1 MYIIIWITCV
11 FGNILVVLSYFSYKP
26 LKSNQNIFLVSLA
39 VADTLVALFVLP
51 FHITIHFTGKWIFGT
66 ILCHFFLT
74 FDIMLCTA
82 SCIHLCFIALDRYWS
97 IKNSIRYSHQRTVRF
112 VLVMIFVAWTL
123 SVLISIPV
131 TIMNT
136 ETVGSSGPNL
146 NTSQSSNLSYQLLT
160 ENSFTLSQDNYV
172 QCEIPRHVFY
182 RIYSSFGTFFIPL
195 LIMTFVYFQ
204 IYLETRKRF
213 HERSKAV
220 SKLAKSIAHSNR
232 TDGKKSEEKKITFLS
247 KCCAMCSKKKKIK
260 ESELIDHHNIQQKA
274 EENALL
280 QANSVGFISSAQ
292 NECVILSDISNMMP
306 DLEQNS
312 EKDSSQVPKKNS
324 DSDQDDKNPKIT
336 VNKSDKMRSA
346 SNGITLSMRQKVALN
361 RERKATR
368 TLTLIMGSF
377 IVCWFPFFVVYLLQ
391 SFMDINA
398 KIFDYLTCL
407 GYVNSALNPVIYTI
421 FNLDFRKSFERI
433 LLQCIFLK
441 RRN

>member
-1 MYIIIWITCV
+1 
-11 FGNILVVLSYFSYKP
+11 
-26 LKSNQNIFLVSLA
+26 
-39 VADTLVALFVLP
+39 
-51 FHITIHFTGKWIFGT
+51 
-66 ILCHFFLT
+66 
-74 FDIMLCTA
+74 
-82 SCIHLCFIALDRYWS
+82 
-97 IKNSIRYSHQRTVRF
+97 
-112 VLVMIFVAWTL
+112 
-123 SVLISIPV
+123 
-131 TIMNT
+131 
-136 ETVGSSGPNL
+136 
-146 NTSQSSNLSYQLLT
+146 
-160 ENSFTLSQDNYV
+160 
-172 QCEIPRHVFY
+172 
-182 RIYSSFGTFFIPL
+182 
-195 LIMTFVYFQ
+195 
-204 IYLETRKRF
+204 
-213 HERSKAV
+213 
-220 SKLAKSIAHSNR
+220 
-232 TDGKKSEEKKITFLS
+232 
-247 KCCAMCSKKKKIK
+247 MCSKKKKIK